1 MGVIYLIR
9 HGQASFGAD
18 DYDVLSDT
26 GHRQARVLGDALHQR
41 GVKVGRVYSGA
52 MKRHHATALSCQEA
66 MGLSL
71 PVLEHRGFDEFD
83 HQQVLERAEPRYADK
98 LLMMGDMAAAGDPRR
113 AFQTFFREAV
123 QRWVAGAH
131 ESDYDESWSGFR
143 QRCVAALKEV
153 ASETEASGTSLVFT
167 SGGVITA
174 VCQELL
180 HIPDEHAFAL
190 NWTLVNSGLSKLVL
204 GRQGMHLLSIN
215 EHSHLEGEHA
225 HLLSY
230 R

>member
-18 DYDVLSDT
+18 DYDVLSDA
-26 GHRQARVLGDALHQR
+26 GHQQARVLGASLLQR
-41 GVKVGRVYSGA
+41 GVVASRVYSGA
-52 MKRHHATALSCQEA
+52 MKRHQATALSCQEA

-71 PVLEHRGFDEFD
+71 PVHEHRGFDEFD
-83 HQQVLERAEPRYADK
+83 HQQVLERADPRYVDK
-98 LLMMGDMAAAGDPRR
+98 LLMMGEMAATGDPRR
-113 AFQTFFREAV
+113 AFQAFFRQAV
-123 QRWVAGAH
+123 QRWVAGEH
-131 ESDYDESWSGFR
+131 EADYQESWAGFR
-143 QRCVAALKEV
+143 ERCLAALNQV
-153 ASETEASGTSLVFT
+153 ASETAPSGTSLVFT

-174 VCQELL
+174 VCQALL
-180 HIPDEHAFAL
+180 HIPDEHAFTL

-215 EHSHLEGEHA
+215 EHSHLEGEHG